1 MEAKDANTIPLE
13 QILSAYGRQSVRS
26 YSGYDMYQSPFRE
39 ESHPSFQVV
48 HSSNTWKDF
57 GTGEFGSAVD
67 LVMKM
72 EHCSFVQAM
81 DLFES
86 GKFGLSCKSVTPQR
100 KRPEQEVKKV
110 VICKIAPLQN
120 KILLG
125 YLKEQRGID
134 PDTASSFCKEVYYKR
149 EGSDKNLFA
158 VAFLND
164 SGGLEYR
171 NGAGYKGAFVNKDIT
186 TISNGSDQCAIF
198 EGFMDFLSYQQ
209 MMKGKPQK
217 VDIDFVILNSVAMVE
232 KAIPFLGEHSRLNCF
247 LDNDPAGRAAFSRI
261 NQLPVTV
268 VNESKYLYPEKKDL
282 NEFWVDFLK
291 SHQELSSSPPKEKE
305 NQQFS
310 GYKNEHCPI
319 KRIKF

>member
-1 MEAKDANTIPLE
+1 MEAKDANTTPLE

-39 ESHPSFQVV
+39 EGHPSFQVV

-72 EHCSFVQAM
+72 ERCSFVQAM
-81 DLFES
+81 DLFET
-86 GKFGLSCKSVTPQR
+86 GKFGLACKSATPER
-100 KRPEQEVKKV
+100 KRPKQEVKKV
-110 VICKIAPLQN
+110 VINKIAPLQN

-134 PDTASSFCKEVYYKR
+134 PDIAATFCKEIYYKR
-149 EGSDKNLFA
+149 EGNDKNLFA

-186 TISNGSDQCAIF
+186 TINKGSSQCAVF
-198 EGFMDFLSYQQ
+198 EGFIDFLTYQQ
-209 MMKGKPQK
+209 MMKGKPEK
-217 VDIDFVILNSVAMVE
+217 LDIDFVILNSVAMVE
-232 KAIPFLGEHSRLNCF
+232 KAIPFLEKHSRLNCF
-247 LDNDPAGRAAFSRI
+247 LDNDPAGCAAFSRI
-261 NQLPVTV
+261 NQLPATV

-282 NEFWVDFLK
+282 NEFWVESLK
-291 SHQELSSSPPKEKE
+291 QKQGILAEKPQTPE
-305 NQQFS
+305 
-310 GYKNEHCPI
+310 YKNEHCPI
-319 KRIKF
+319 KRMKF

>member
-39 ESHPSFQVV
+39 EGHPSFQVV

-81 DLFES
+81 DLFET
-86 GKFGLSCKSVTPQR
+86 GKFGLSYKNATPQR
-100 KRPEQEVKKV
+100 KRPEQKVKKV

-134 PDTASSFCKEVYYKR
+134 PDIAATFCKEVYYKR
-149 EGSDKNLFA
+149 EGTDKNLFA
-158 VAFLND
+158 VAFVND
-164 SGGLEYR
+164 SGGIEYR
-171 NGAGYKGAFVNKDIT
+171 NGAGYKGAFINKDVT
-186 TISNGSDQCAIF
+186 TIDNGSSQCTIF
-198 EGFMDFLSYQQ
+198 EGFIDFLTYQQ
-209 MMKGKPQK
+209 MMKGKPEK
-217 VDIDFVILNSVAMVE
+217 LKIDFVILNSVAMIE
-232 KAIPFLGEHSRLNCF
+232 KAIPFLEKHSRLNCF

-282 NEFWVDFLK
+282 NEFWVDLLRQRQNY
-291 SHQELSSSPPKEKE
+291 SLTEKNE
-305 NQQFS
+305 KQGS
-310 GYKNEHCPI
+310 VGYKNEDYPA
-319 KRIKF
+319 KRIKL